1 MGESLSEFDRYFDAR
16 ARTAVVDEI
25 SGQTF
30 DLVVVGGGVNGAG
43 VAHDA
48 SLRGLRVLLLEQ
60 RDLAFGT
67 SSRSSKLIHGGL
79 RYLEHYQF
87 RLVFEGTNERA
98 ALRRVAPHLV
108 RPLMFALP
116 VYEGARFPL
125 WMMDVGL
132 WMYDSLSL
140 FKVEKRHITLRSPKR
155 MLEREPL
162 LTPKGLTG
170 GIIYYDCM
178 TDDARI
184 TLENAMAASQ
194 LGSPVVT
201 QAKVVGID
209 QIGDDDELAEV
220 TFEDLPGKRTI
231 TVKAKGVVNCT
242 GVWTDSV
249 REMANVDG
257 TVIRPTKGVHLV
269 LRSERLPIAHANGL
283 LAPQDGR
290 VFFAIPW
297 SGRTVLG
304 TTDTD
309 FEGDPEKIDVNMSD
323 VEYLLAAANH
333 YFPEQ
338 KLTPEDV
345 ISAWAGLRPLIAIDT
360 ESASDVPR
368 EHKLYR
374 DGKMVT
380 VAGGKLTTY
389 RRMAA
394 ETVDAA
400 VKAVNIKCPGSSTA
414 KSKLPGARGLDKDFD
429 ALAAELAKEADL
441 PEDVAVRL
449 ANVYG
454 SRAVEVAERASAD
467 PSLKERV
474 SPDRDVI
481 MAEVVHAVE
490 RELALSVEDV
500 LIRRT
505 SLALTAEDQALGVA
519 DRVADVMAER
529 LDWTVPQ
536 KERSLEQ
543 FRESVALTRRWRGG

>member
-1 MGESLSEFDRYFDAR
+1 VNSFDAR
-16 ARTAVVDEI
+16 RRGAVIDEV
-25 SGQTF
+25 SGGTF
-30 DLVVVGGGVNGAG
+30 DLVVIGGGINGAG

-48 SLRGLRVLLLEQ
+48 SLRGLKVLLLEQ

-108 RPLMFALP
+108 RPLLFALP

-162 LTPKGLTG
+162 LNPDGLTG

-184 TLENAMAASQ
+184 TLENAMAAVENGARV
-194 LGSPVVT
+194 LT
-201 QAKVVGID
+201 QAKVVGLGNID
-209 QIGDDDELAEV
+209 SSADLAEV
-220 TFEDLPGKRTI
+220 KFSDLIGEREISVRT
-231 TVKAKGVVNCT
+231 KGVVNCT
-242 GVWTDSV
+242 GVWTDSM
-249 REMANVDG
+249 RRLAEIDG
-257 TVIRPTKGVHLV
+257 EIIRPTKGVHIV
-269 LRSERLPIAHANGL
+269 LKHERLPVHHASAL
-283 LAPQDGR
+283 LVPQDGR

-297 SGRTVLG
+297 MGRTVVG

-309 FEGDPEKIDVNMSD
+309 FEGDLSSIGVDAHDVS
-323 VEYLLAAANH
+323 YLLGAANH
-333 YFPEQ
+333 YFPKQ
-338 KLTPEDV
+338 KLVADDV
-345 ISAWAGLRPLIAIDT
+345 IATWAGLRPLIHVET

-368 EHKLYR
+368 EHKLFR
-374 DGKMVT
+374 DGRMIT
-380 VAGGKLTTY
+380 IAGGKLTTY

-394 ETVDAA
+394 ETVDHA
-400 VKAVNIKCPGSSTA
+400 VRALDLECPKSSTG
-414 KSKLPGARGLDKDFD
+414 KSVLPGARDLHDDFD
-429 ALAAELAKEADL
+429 ALASQLAKDADL
-441 PEDVAVRL
+441 PEDVAKRL

-454 SRAVEVAERASAD
+454 SRGANVAALAAKD
-467 PSLKERV
+467 ASLKERV
-474 SPDRDVI
+474 TPDRDVI

-490 RELALSVEDV
+490 QELALTLEDV
-500 LIRRT
+500 LVRRT
-505 SLALTAEDQALGVA
+505 SLALTAEDQALGA
-519 DRVADVMAER
+519 AERVAEVMGRMLGWSQAQR
-529 LDWTVPQ
+529 HARVDQYRDAIGLT
-536 KERSLEQ
+536 RA
-543 FRESVALTRRWRGG
+543 FREEG

>member
-1 MGESLSEFDRYFDAR
+1 VRSFDAR
-16 ARTAVVDEI
+16 QRASVIGEV
-25 SGQTF
+25 SGGAF
-30 DLVVVGGGVNGAG
+30 DLVVVGGGINGAG

-48 SLRGLRVLLLEQ
+48 ALRGLKVLLLEQ

-98 ALRRVAPHLV
+98 ALRHVAPHLV

-162 LTPKGLTG
+162 LNPDGLTG

-184 TLENAMAASQ
+184 TLENAMAAAEHEA
-194 LGSPVVT
+194 VVLT
-201 QAKVVGID
+201 QARVVKLEQVDG
-209 QIGDDDELAEV
+209 GSELAEV
-220 TFEDLPGKRTI
+220 TFRDLLRERDVTVRT
-231 TVKAKGVVNCT
+231 KAIVNCT

-249 REMANVDG
+249 RRLASIEG

-269 LRSERLPIAHANGL
+269 LRSERLPIHHASAL
-283 LAPQDGR
+283 VAPQDGR

-297 SGRTVLG
+297 MGRTVIG

-309 FEGDPEKIDVNMSD
+309 FEGDPSQIAVVAEDVK
-323 VEYLLAAANH
+323 YLLFAANH
-333 YFPEQ
+333 YFPKQ
-338 KLTPEDV
+338 KLVPEDV
-345 ISAWAGLRPLIAIDT
+345 IATWAGLRPLIHVET
-360 ESASDVPR
+360 EHASDVPR
-368 EHKLYR
+368 EHKLFR
-374 DGKMVT
+374 DGRMVT

-394 ETVDAA
+394 ETVDHTVRALD
-400 VKAVNIKCPGSSTA
+400 IDCPRSTTA
-414 KSKLPGARGLDKDFD
+414 KSILPGGRDLEPDFD
-429 ALAAELAKEADL
+429 AFAARLAKQADL
-441 PEDVAVRL
+441 PEDVAKRL

-454 SRAVEVAERASAD
+454 SRGEVVAEIAAKD

-474 SPDRDVI
+474 APDRDVV
-481 MAEVVHAVE
+481 MAEIVHAVE
-490 RELALSVEDV
+490 HELALTLDDV
-500 LIRRT
+500 LVRRT
-505 SLALTAEDQALGVA
+505 SLALTAEDQALSSAEKVA
-519 DRVADVMAER
+519 EVMGKMLGWSPAER
-529 LDWTVPQ
+529 QRRVEDY
-536 KERSLEQ
+536 ERTID
-543 FRESVALTRRWRGG
+543 LTRAYRREL